1 MKKRLSISLI
11 IVIVAGMISSGLFV
25 IISYSQSYYSDT
37 QASIKESSDYIA
49 NYILPDF
56 LATGSAE
63 DLDHFADSM
72 DIRIT
77 ITNVEGDVIYES
89 TAGLE
94 EEPNHKSRP
103 EIVGALAGNTTTEIR
118 YSNTLN
124 NKMLYVATPYYDT
137 DDSIKAVLRTALP
150 VSSIDNVILKM
161 MENILLVIFTTILA
175 TILLITLMLNREL
188 KPLDDAS
195 AFARA
200 IASGK
205 YGQQLSMIRKDKIG
219 ELVESLNQMS
229 LQLNHSFTEMNRKN
243 AELTSI
249 LSSMNH
255 GVIAI
260 DQENQ
265 IIHLNDAARKTL
277 DLTAEEKVI
286 GKNILAVYREA
297 FIPELMEYL
306 KNEESERTSFESR
319 IHQDQIM
326 RVYINRIVEAENNSI
341 SNGHIIV
348 LEDIT
353 LLKNLENMRRDFV
366 ANVSHELKTPITT
379 IKGFIETIQVNK
391 IDDPQTLERF
401 YSIISEESD
410 RLSRLVSDIL
420 VLSQLEN
427 KGGFER
433 KFEHLQL
440 NREIT
445 QIFDILKLS
454 AEKKEIVLKVS
465 SDESITL
472 NFVADEFRQMMINL
486 IDNAIK
492 YSETGKKVEVVMTQ
506 DDDDEVR
513 IEVKDQGYGIPEKDI
528 DRIFERFYRVDKS
541 RSKEKGG
548 TGLGLAIVKHI
559 IYNNRGKITVNSK
572 VGEGTAFVIH
582 LPKTSY

>member
-306 KNEESERTSFESR
+306 KNEESERISFESR

-401 YSIISEESD
+401 YAIISEESD

-465 SDESITL
+465 GEESITL

-506 DDDDEVR
+506 DADEVR

-559 IYNNRGKITVNSK
+559 IYNNRGKIVVNSK

>member
-401 YSIISEESD
+401 YAIISEESD

>member
-161 MENILLVIFTTILA
+161 VENILLVIFTTILA

-401 YSIISEESD
+401 YAIISEESD

-427 KGGFER
+427 KGGFEK

-454 AEKKEIVLKVS
+454 AEKKEIAMIAS
-465 SDESITL
+465 GEESITL

-506 DDDDEVR
+506 DADEVR

-559 IYNNRGKITVNSK
+559 IYNNRGKIVVNSK

>member
-161 MENILLVIFTTILA
+161 VENILLVIFTTILA

-454 AEKKEIVLKVS
+454 AEKKEIVMLAS
-465 SDESITL
+465 GEESITL

-492 YSETGKKVEVVMTQ
+492 YSETGKKVEVVMTH
-506 DDDDEVR
+506 DADEVR

-559 IYNNRGKITVNSK
+559 IYNNRGKIVVNSK

>member
-306 KNEESERTSFESR
+306 KNEESERTSFESQ

-401 YSIISEESD
+401 YAIISEESD

-427 KGGFER
+427 KGGFEK

-440 NREIT
+440 HREIT

-454 AEKKEIVLKVS
+454 AEKKEIVMKVS
-465 SDESITL
+465 GDESITL

-486 IDNAIK
+486 IDNATK
-492 YSETGKKVEVVMTQ
+492 YSEAGKKVEVVMTQ
-506 DDDDEVR
+506 DADEVR

-559 IYNNRGKITVNSK
+559 IYNNRGKIAVNSK

>member
-391 IDDPQTLERF
+391 IDDPQTLQRF
-401 YSIISEESD
+401 YAIISEESD

-454 AEKKEIVLKVS
+454 AEKKEIVMLAS
-465 SDESITL
+465 GEESITL

-506 DDDDEVR
+506 DADEVR

-559 IYNNRGKITVNSK
+559 IYNNRGKIAVNSK

>member
-306 KNEESERTSFESR
+306 KNEESERISFESR

-401 YSIISEESD
+401 YGIISEESD

-454 AEKKEIVLKVS
+454 AEKKEIVMKVS

-506 DDDDEVR
+506 DADEVR

-559 IYNNRGKITVNSK
+559 IYNNRGKIAVNSK

>member
-1 MKKRLSISLI
+1 L
-11 IVIVAGMISSGLFV
+11 
-25 IISYSQSYYSDT
+25 
-37 QASIKESSDYIA
+37 
-49 NYILPDF
+49 
-56 LATGSAE
+56 
-63 DLDHFADSM
+63 
-72 DIRIT
+72 
-77 ITNVEGDVIYES
+77 
-89 TAGLE
+89 
-94 EEPNHKSRP
+94 
-103 EIVGALAGNTTTEIR
+103 
-118 YSNTLN
+118 
-124 NKMLYVATPYYDT
+124 
-137 DDSIKAVLRTALP
+137 
-150 VSSIDNVILKM
+150 
-161 MENILLVIFTTILA
+161 
-175 TILLITLMLNREL
+175 
-188 KPLDDAS
+188 
-195 AFARA
+195 
-200 IASGK
+200 
-205 YGQQLSMIRKDKIG
+205 
-219 ELVESLNQMS
+219 
-229 LQLNHSFTEMNRKN
+229 
-243 AELTSI
+243 
-249 LSSMNH
+249 NH

-265 IIHLNDAARKTL
+265 IIHLNDAARKAL
-277 DLTAEEKVI
+277 DITAEEKVI

-319 IHQDQIM
+319 IHQNQIM

-454 AEKKEIVLKVS
+454 AEKKEITMKVS
-465 SDESITL
+465 GDESITL
-472 NFVADEFRQMMINL
+472 NFVPDEFRQMMINL

-492 YSETGKKVEVVMTQ
+492 YSEPGKKVEVIMAQ
-506 DDDDEVR
+506 DDVEVR

-559 IYNNRGKITVNSK
+559 IYNNRGKIAVNSK

>member
-353 LLKNLENMRRDFV
+353 LLKNLENMLRDFV

-401 YSIISEESD
+401 YAIISEESD

>member
-11 IVIVAGMISSGLFV
+11 IVIVAGMVSSGLFV

-37 QASIKESSDYIA
+37 QASIKESNDYIA
-49 NYILPDF
+49 NYILPGF
-56 LATGSAE
+56 LATGNAE
-63 DLDHFADSM
+63 DLDHYADSV

-89 TAGLE
+89 TEGLG

-124 NKMLYVATPYYDT
+124 NKMIYVATPYYDT
-137 DDSIKAVLRTALP
+137 DDSIKAVLRTAMP

-188 KPLDDAS
+188 KPLDEAS
-195 AFARA
+195 AFARE

-265 IIHLNDAARKTL
+265 IIHLNDAARKAL
-277 DLTAEEKVI
+277 DITAEEKVI

-319 IHQDQIM
+319 IHQNQIM

-454 AEKKEIVLKVS
+454 AEKKEITMKVS
-465 SDESITL
+465 GDESITL
-472 NFVADEFRQMMINL
+472 NFVPDEFRQMMINL

-492 YSETGKKVEVVMTQ
+492 YSEPGKKVEVIMAQ
-506 DDDDEVR
+506 DDVEVR

-559 IYNNRGKITVNSK
+559 VYNNRGKIAVNSK
-572 VGEGTAFVIH
+572 VGEGTTFVIH

>member
-306 KNEESERTSFESR
+306 KNEESERISFESR

-401 YSIISEESD
+401 YAIISEESD

-465 SDESITL
+465 GEESITL

-506 DDDDEVR
+506 DADEVR

-559 IYNNRGKITVNSK
+559 IYNNRGKIAVNSK